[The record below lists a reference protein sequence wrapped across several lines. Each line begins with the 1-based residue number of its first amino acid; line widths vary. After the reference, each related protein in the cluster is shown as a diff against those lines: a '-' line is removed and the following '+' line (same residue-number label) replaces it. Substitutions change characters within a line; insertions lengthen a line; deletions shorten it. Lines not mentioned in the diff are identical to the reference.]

1 MKKDGIGKNMTDFLT
16 DAKTIHSLSKE
27 EIVALLSEDTRHDA
41 LLKAADDVRRRY
53 VGDEIHLRGLIEFSN
68 RCRRNCM
75 YCGLRRDNLRAERYR
90 LPPERI
96 LDLVGKARACGYRT
110 IVLQSG
116 EDPYYTVERMTE
128 IIRGIKAMDLALTLS
143 IGEKTFE
150 EYKAFRDAGADRY
163 LLRIETTDRDLYHRL
178 DPGMSWENRV
188 RCLDDLR
195 TLGYEVG
202 TGSLVGLPGQSLESI
217 ADDILF
223 FKDIKADMVGIGP
236 FIPHPDTPLGAE
248 AGGTL
253 KLSLRV
259 MAVLRLLLPD
269 INIPATTAMEAL
281 HPEGRLMALQ
291 GGANVIMPNVT
302 EAEYRKLYI
311 LYPGKPGTDSEPA
324 VYRSDIAMK
333 IRSIGRSVSEGYGFH
348 GDYLKGRT
356 PAPPQ

>member
-1 MKKDGIGKNMTDFLT
+1 MTDFLA
-16 DAKTIHSLSKE
+16 DAQTTHMLSKE
-27 EIVALLSEDTRHDA
+27 EIITLLSEDERHEA

-68 RCRRNCM
+68 RCARNCM

-90 LPPERI
+90 LSPEQVVERAE
-96 LDLVGKARACGYRT
+96 KARACGYRT

-116 EDPYYTVERMTE
+116 EDPYYTVERMAE
-128 IIRGIKAMDLALTLS
+128 IIRGIKAMKLALTLS

-150 EYKAFRDAGADRY
+150 EYKAFREAGADRY

-188 RCLDDLR
+188 RCLKDLR

-217 ADDILF
+217 ADDLLF
-223 FKDIKADMVGIGP
+223 FKEIGADMVGIGP
-236 FIPHPDTPLGAE
+236 FIPHPDTPLGAKE
-248 AGGTL
+248 GGKL
-253 KLSLRV
+253 MLSLRV

-311 LYPGKPGTDSEPA
+311 LYPGKPGTEKEPA

-333 IRSIGRSVSEGYGFH
+333 IRSIGRSVSEGYGFR
-348 GDYLKGRT
+348 GDYLKEKAASLPG
-356 PAPPQ
+356 

>member
-1 MKKDGIGKNMTDFLT
+1 MADFLT
-16 DAKTIHSLSKE
+16 DARTTHSLSKE
-27 EIVALLSEDTRHDA
+27 QIVRLLSEDARHDA

-75 YCGLRRDNLRAERYR
+75 YCGLRQGNLRAERYR
-90 LPPERI
+90 LTPEQI
-96 LDLVGKARACGYRT
+96 LDRAEKARDCGYRT

-116 EDPYYTVERMTE
+116 EDPYYTVERMQE
-128 IIRGIKAMDLALTLS
+128 IIRGIKAMELALTLS

-150 EYKAFRDAGADRY
+150 EYKAFRDVGADRY
-163 LLRIETTDRDLYHRL
+163 LLRIETTDRELYHRL
-178 DPGMSWENRV
+178 DPGMSWENRA
-188 RCLDDLR
+188 RCLEDLR

-217 ADDILF
+217 ADDLLF
-223 FKDIKADMVGIGP
+223 FKEIKADMVGIGP

-248 AGGTL
+248 EGGKL
-253 KLSLRV
+253 MLSLRV

-281 HPEGRLMALQ
+281 HPEGRLRALQ

-311 LYPGKPGTDSEPA
+311 LYPGKPGTDKEPA
-324 VYRSDIAMK
+324 LYRSDIAMK
-333 IRSIGRSVSEGYGFH
+333 IRSIGRSVSEGYGFR
-348 GDYLKGRT
+348 GDYLKGKAVSS
-356 PAPPQ
+356 PE